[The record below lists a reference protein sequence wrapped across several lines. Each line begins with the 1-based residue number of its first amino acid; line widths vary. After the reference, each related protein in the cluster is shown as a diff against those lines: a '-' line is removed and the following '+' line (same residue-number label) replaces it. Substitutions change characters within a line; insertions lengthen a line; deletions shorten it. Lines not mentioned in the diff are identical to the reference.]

1 MNKIKSIATLLLLGA
16 FSLAF
21 TSCEDMLDDNVNPD
35 KAHVIDAKAGLP
47 VVVYYAQQIVYDHSE
62 YYAYFSQ
69 MLTTGGKSS
78 VGAYSYKCEWEML
91 TMNRHPMWR
100 RHFYDIGKNAN
111 NLIAN
116 AEAINSPNYE
126 LIARTI
132 KLMSTQL
139 TTDAFGDIPRSQAY
153 QSNAPQYDTQQ
164 SIYAWMLQE
173 CDDLIKLYDDPAVTQ
188 NPHNEKITFAEDR
201 VYGGNLDAWKGL
213 VLAVKAR
220 LLLRNIPN
228 VDHSPAMCQKIID
241 AADAAISQWRKGML
255 DYTGGNTREA
265 WFGNEPR
272 YKWDGGTGTQNA
284 VWSVAQP
291 VINSWESRANLLSS
305 AIPSKFFMQ
314 DLLGLAGQG
323 NDRMDG
329 MFNGDGGAHDGYA
342 NDPRCGLLMIARTGP
357 MSASN
362 DAASIKMRYL
372 ENNIGMGSSY
382 KIANYPNLYMGAYA
396 GSNDCYNP
404 IFTMEELYFI
414 KAEAEYWLGN
424 KTEACNLAKEATE
437 WNIKRHLDFFLTKY
451 TNPNYNEKTD
461 NRYPGMVY
469 VSGEP
474 AFEAKEYWDEQV
486 DAFLNNTEVYTEK
499 KDRRGKVIGKNYIVK
514 KVTDR
519 GNKHWFFNPSEY
531 TLSDLMQQKYIAMY
545 LQPEQWT
552 DMRRYHY
559 SNNRNKYGI
568 GDNQEIIYPTL
579 RRPYNLYAAYWI
591 DGLTEAQKE
600 NTWIQRLNY
609 DTETEEKYNK
619 AELERLGAY
628 KNYKWLQVPMIWAH
642 PYGEVHSLTGE

>member
-1 MNKIKSIATLLLLGA
+1 MNKIKAFALVLLTSLL
-16 FSLAF
+16 
-21 TSCEDMLDDNVNPD
+21 TVSCTDILDENVNPD
-35 KAHVIDAKAGLP
+35 AAHEIDAKVGLP
-47 VVVYYAQQIVYDHSE
+47 VLVLYAHKIVYDHSE

-100 RHFYDIGKNAN
+100 RHFYDIGKNGV

-116 AEAINSPNYE
+116 SQAINSPNYE

-153 QSNAPQYDTQQ
+153 TSNSPAYDTQE
-164 SIYAWMLQE
+164 SIYAWMFQE
-173 CDDLIKLYDDPAVTQ
+173 CEDLLAMYDDPGVINAEGNQ
-188 NPHNEKITFAEDR
+188 PITAEQDR
-201 VYGGNLDAWKGL
+201 VYAGDLEKWKGL

-228 VDHSPAMCQKIID
+228 IDRSPAMCQQIIA
-241 AADAAISQWRKGML
+241 AADAAINQWRKGDL
-255 DYTGGNTREA
+255 LYGD

-272 YKWDGGTGTQNA
+272 YNFDGGTGEQNC

-291 VINSWESRANLLSS
+291 IINSWESRGNLLGN
-305 AIPSKFFMQ
+305 AIPSKFFMV
-314 DLLGLAGQG
+314 DLLGSSAPDNEKLAGL
-323 NDRMDG
+323 
-329 MFNGDGGAHDGYA
+329 FNGDGGSHDGFGC
-342 NDPRCGLLMIARTGP
+342 DPRIGLLMIARTGP
-357 MSASN
+357 QTASSASEQ
-362 DAASIKMRYL
+362 IKMRYL
-372 ENNIGMGSSY
+372 ENNIGMGSTY

-396 GSNDCYNP
+396 GAVDCYNP

-424 KTEACNLAKEATE
+424 KTLACELAKDATE
-437 WNIKRHLDFFLTKY
+437 HNIQRHLDFFLSHY
-451 TNPNYNEKTD
+451 PNPNYSDRTD
-461 NRYPGMVY
+461 NKYPGN
-469 VSGEP
+469 SATGGKP
-474 AFEAKEYWDEQV
+474 GFQAAEYWEEQV
-486 DAFLNNTEVYTEK
+486 DAFLNNSEVYTETTGRNGEI
-499 KDRRGKVIGKNYIVK
+499 RRNYVVH
-514 KVTDR
+514 KVTEK
-519 GNKHWFFNPSEY
+519 GNKHWFFNPSEF
-531 TLSDLMQQKYIAMY
+531 TLSDLMQQKYISMY

-559 SNNRNKYGI
+559 SNNRNAYGI
-568 GDNQEIIYPTL
+568 GDNNEIIYPTL

-591 DGLTEAQKE
+591 DGLTEAEKE

-609 DTETEEKYNK
+609 DPETEEKYNRS
-619 AELERLGAY
+619 ELQRLGAY
-628 KNYKWLQVPMIWAH
+628 KNYKWLQEPMIWAH
-642 PYGEVHSLTGE
+642 AYGEVKSLTGQ